1 MTTTDLFRVIIK
13 IFGIY
18 CFTTLIYGLQ
28 PRMTVNFGF
37 DFFEFIISI
46 IYLVVMGLIVFF
58 FLFKTD
64 RLIKLFRLSK
74 GFDSQ
79 IIDIKNLNEVGLF
92 KFGIII
98 IGLLMIVDNIAPFLN
113 YCFLEF
119 KKQVWTNKMDESS
132 GINLGLFIDYNRW
145 FTYGLNIFIGIIFLI
160 ANNRISK
167 LLMKKGKNVG

>member
-18 CFTTLIYGLQ
+18 CFTTLMYRLQ

-37 DFFEFIISI
+37 VFFDFIINV
-46 IYLVVMGLIVFF
+46 IYMVVMGLIVFL

-64 RLIKLFRLSK
+64 RLIKLFRLNK

-79 IIDIKNLNEVGLF
+79 IINIKNLNEVGLF

-113 YCFLEF
+113 FCYLEF
-119 KKQVWTNKMDESS
+119 KKQVSTNGTDESS
-132 GINLGLFIDYNRW
+132 AINLGLFIDYNWW
-145 FTYGLNIFIGIIFLI
+145 FTYGLNIFIGIIFLT

-167 LLMKKGKNVG
+167 LLMKKEKNVG

>member
-1 MTTTDLFRVIIK
+1 MTITDLFRVIIK

-18 CFTTLIYGLQ
+18 CFTTLIYRLQ

-37 DFFEFIISI
+37 DLFEFIISI
-46 IYLVVMGLIVFF
+46 IHLVLMGLIVFF

-79 IIDIKNLNEVGLF
+79 IIDMKNLNEVGLF

-132 GINLGLFIDYNRW
+132 RIILNLFIDYNRW
-145 FTYGLNIFIGIIFLI
+145 FTCGFNIFIGAIFLTN
-160 ANNRISK
+160 NNRISK